1 MQKQHFRNKYK
12 KKSMAYHRHIQPSS
26 QSDSLFSENL
36 SSNLKILMLK
46 ILDEWNEALD
56 KGNFVDATY
65 ASCKR
70 IQHPKP
76 WLTNSKTE
84 AYGFCMTSL
93 KYVLRYLHQC
103 LQITGV
109 NDSFVL
115 WKEIIAGVPEG
126 SILGPFLFNIF
137 VNNIFFFVDTAFLVN
152 YVDDTA
158 LFSIQNNS
166 ESNEVIK

>member
-1 MQKQHFRNKYK
+1 
-12 KKSMAYHRHIQPSS
+12 
-26 QSDSLFSENL
+26 
-36 SSNLKILMLK
+36 
-46 ILDEWNEALD
+46 
-56 KGNFVDATY
+56 
-65 ASCKR
+65 
-70 IQHPKP
+70 
-76 WLTNSKTE
+76 
-84 AYGFCMTSL
+84 MTCL
-93 KYVLRYLHQC
+93 KYILRYLHQC

-115 WKEIIAGVPEG
+115 WKDIIAGVPEG

-152 YVDDTA
+152 YVDDTT

>member
-1 MQKQHFRNKYK
+1 
-12 KKSMAYHRHIQPSS
+12 
-26 QSDSLFSENL
+26 
-36 SSNLKILMLK
+36 
-46 ILDEWNEALD
+46 
-56 KGNFVDATY
+56 
-65 ASCKR
+65 
-70 IQHPKP
+70 
-76 WLTNSKTE
+76 
-84 AYGFCMTSL
+84 MTSL
-93 KYVLRYLHQC
+93 KYVLRYLHQY

-115 WKEIIAGVPEG
+115 WKDIIAGVPEG

-152 YVDDTA
+152 YVDDTT